1 MNITYE
7 NDDETFYILNELCS
21 ETPSIVKV
29 LKEFTQNH
37 ALYNKDIGHIDNLLK
52 TSESNLENITKTF
65 YKMTGRVEE

>member
-1 MNITYE
+1 MSITYE
-7 NDDETFYILNELCS
+7 IDEETFYSLNELCS
-21 ETPSIVKV
+21 ETLSIVKV

-52 TSESNLENITKTF
+52 TSENNLENITNTF